1 MVGEFFVHRGA
12 FHDADACCD
21 TMDGHLLWDKTRGN
35 GIVRVLAIVPA
46 YNEEECLA
54 NTVQE
59 LTQTCPD
66 VDYLV
71 VNDGS
76 SDATPRI
83 CDELALR
90 HIDLPVNCGLTS
102 AVKAGMKYAMRHN
115 YDAAVQIDSDGQ
127 HIPSYIP
134 TMAKTMDEE
143 GADIVIASRNLAG
156 GGAVGARGAGA
167 KLITTIIRQTTG
179 AIITDPTSGMRMYNR
194 AMVEKLARGFDLA
207 PEPDTIALL
216 IREGAKVVEI
226 PAEMRERQGG
236 TSYLHFMSSI
246 SYMARTCL
254 SILLF
259 QWFR

>member
-1 MVGEFFVHRGA
+1 MHHRSP
-12 FHDADACCD
+12 HDEAASCD
-21 TMDGHLLWDKTRGN
+21 TMDRLLFANKTRGN
-35 GIVRVLAIVPA
+35 GIVRILAIVPA

-54 NTVQE
+54 NTVRE
-59 LTQTCPD
+59 LTETCPD

-76 SDATPRI
+76 SDNTPRI
-83 CDELALR
+83 CDELALS

-102 AVKAGMKYAMRHN
+102 AVKAGMKYAMRHG

-127 HIPSYIP
+127 HIPRYIP
-134 TMAKTMDEE
+134 VMAKALEDQH
-143 GADIVIASRNLAG
+143 ADVVIASRNLAG

-167 KLITTIIRQTTG
+167 KLITAIIHQTTG
-179 AIITDPTSGMRMYNR
+179 AVVTDPTSGMRMYNR
-194 AMVEKLARGFDLA
+194 AMIEKLARGFDLA

-216 IREGAKVVEI
+216 IRRGAKVVEV

>member
-1 MVGEFFVHRGA
+1 M
-12 FHDADACCD
+12 
-21 TMDGHLLWDKTRGN
+21 
-35 GIVRVLAIVPA
+35 RVLAIVPA

-54 NTVQE
+54 NTVRE
-59 LTQTCPD
+59 LTQACPD

-71 VNDGS
+71 INDGS

-83 CDELALR
+83 CDELALS

-102 AVKAGMKYAMRHN
+102 AVRAGMKYATRHG

-127 HIPSYIP
+127 HIPTYIP
-134 TMAKTMDEE
+134 TMAKTMRDE

-167 KLITTIIRQTTG
+167 RLITAIIRRTCG
-179 AIITDPTSGMRMYNR
+179 ATITDPTSGMRMYNR
-194 AMVEKLARGFDLA
+194 AMVEALARGFDLA

-216 IREGAKVVEI
+216 IRRGAKVIEV

>member
-1 MVGEFFVHRGA
+1 M
-12 FHDADACCD
+12 
-21 TMDGHLLWDKTRGN
+21 
-35 GIVRVLAIVPA
+35 RVLAIVPA

-59 LTQTCPD
+59 LITTCPD

-83 CDELALR
+83 CDELALS

-102 AVKAGMKYAMRHN
+102 AVKAGMKYAMRHG

-127 HIPSYIP
+127 HMPEYISL
-134 TMAKTMDEE
+134 MAKTMRDE

-156 GGAVGARGAGA
+156 GGAEGARGAGA
-167 KLITTIIRQTTG
+167 RLIAAFIRQTTG
-179 AIITDPTSGMRMYNR
+179 TTITDPTSGMRMYNR
-194 AMVEKLARGFDLA
+194 AMIERLARGFDLA
-207 PEPDTIALL
+207 PEPDTVALL
-216 IREGAKVVEI
+216 IRRGAKVVEV
-226 PAEMRERQGG
+226 PTKMRERQGG

>member
-1 MVGEFFVHRGA
+1 M
-12 FHDADACCD
+12 
-21 TMDGHLLWDKTRGN
+21 
-35 GIVRVLAIVPA
+35 RVLAIVPA

-54 NTVQE
+54 NTVRE
-59 LTQTCPD
+59 LTETCPD

-83 CDELALR
+83 CDELALN

-102 AVKAGMKYAMRHN
+102 AVKAGMKYALRHG
-115 YDAAVQIDSDGQ
+115 YDAAIQIDSDGQ
-127 HIPSYIP
+127 HMPEYIP
-134 TMAKTMDEE
+134 VMAKAMESE
-143 GADIVIASRNLAG
+143 GADVVIASRNLAG
-156 GGAVGARGAGA
+156 GGAEGARGAGA
-167 KLITTIIRQTTG
+167 KLITGFIRQTTG
-179 AIITDPTSGMRMYNR
+179 ATITDPTSGMRMYNR

-207 PEPDTIALL
+207 PEPDTIALF
-216 IREGAKVVEI
+216 IRRGAKVVEV
-226 PAEMRERQGG
+226 PAKMRERQGG

-246 SYMARTCL
+246 AYMARTCL

>member
-1 MVGEFFVHRGA
+1 M
-12 FHDADACCD
+12 
-21 TMDGHLLWDKTRGN
+21 
-35 GIVRVLAIVPA
+35 RVLAIVPA

-59 LTQTCPD
+59 LITTCPD

-83 CDELALR
+83 CDELALS

-102 AVKAGMKYAMRHN
+102 AVKAGMKYAMRHG

-127 HIPSYIP
+127 HMPEYISL
-134 TMAKTMDEE
+134 MAKTMRDE

-156 GGAVGARGAGA
+156 GGAEGARGAGA
-167 KLITTIIRQTTG
+167 RLITSFIRQTTG
-179 AIITDPTSGMRMYNR
+179 TTITDPTSGMRMYNR
-194 AMVEKLARGFDLA
+194 AMIERLARGFDLA
-207 PEPDTIALL
+207 PEPDTVALL
-216 IREGAKVVEI
+216 IRRGAKVVEV
-226 PAEMRERQGG
+226 PTKMRERQGG
-236 TSYLHFMSSI
+236 TSYLHFMSSV